1 MQNSQTKR
9 QKSAQN
15 REEKVIS
22 SLTQVPGRSCGRRI
36 NFRGD
41 GDILSVGFIQVPRR
55 AGQNFFSGSEIYF
68 QAFEIYFSAT
78 EIYFK
83 ATEIVSSLAA
93 GDLLPLR
100 GE

>member
-1 MQNSQTKR
+1 MRRTRTNKSKTNGKDNRLITKTGGC
-9 QKSAQN
+9 
-15 REEKVIS
+15 VI
-22 SLTQVPGRSCGRRI
+22 LTHPLSGAEGLYKFPGTALQVPC
-36 NFRGD
+36 
-41 GDILSVGFIQVPRR
+41 R

-83 ATEIVSSLAA
+83 ATEIVLYPAVRN
-93 GDLLPLR
+93 LLPLR